1 MPTVPEDLGWSEIY
15 QDGMEFR
22 AYICGNVIV
31 KGDAADVYFTNSE
44 EFDVWLKLRV
54 LTADGTLLGETGLI
68 RPGEYVKS
76 VSLTSEVE
84 DGTAIKLKIMAY
96 EPDTYYSAASLTLKI
111 QYSGKEGQNEAVSNI
126 FSDVHN
132 YSVFTGYDMLRR
144 ELCPDRRTGS
154 DRFWQSL
161 QLILQEKQN
170 I

>member
-1 MPTVPEDLGWSEIY
+1 MNKNWSLPVACMVCVLSLCAMVLALINNGKQEDVRLFSPPPFEKAAVSGMPTVPEELGWSEIY

-22 AYICGNVIV
+22 AYICGNVIE
-31 KGDAADVYFTNSE
+31 KDDAADVYFTNSE

-96 EPDTYYSAASLTLKI
+96 EPDTYYSAGSVTLNTI
-111 QYSGKEGQNEAVSNI
+111 LREEGAE
-126 FSDVHN
+126 
-132 YSVFTGYDMLRR
+132 
-144 ELCPDRRTGS
+144 
-154 DRFWQSL
+154 
-161 QLILQEKQN
+161 
-170 I
+170 

>member
-1 MPTVPEDLGWSEIY
+1 MCVVIVYYGTDIDKQWKTGGCSLVLTAAFEKAAVSGMPTVPEELGWSEIY

-44 EFDVWLKLRV
+44 KFDVWLKLRV
-54 LTADGTLLGETGLI
+54 LTADGILLGETGLI

-96 EPDTYYSAASLTLKI
+96 EPDT
-111 QYSGKEGQNEAVSNI
+111 V
-126 FSDVHN
+126 
-132 YSVFTGYDMLRR
+132 
-144 ELCPDRRTGS
+144 
-154 DRFWQSL
+154 L
-161 QLILQEKQN
+161 QCQVRLP
-170 I
+170 

>member
-1 MPTVPEDLGWSEIY
+1 MFARSHHRLSKKRRSVACRQYRRSLDGRVESEIY

-44 EFDVWLKLRV
+44 KFDVWLKLRV
-54 LTADGTLLGETGLI
+54 LTADGILLGETGLI

-96 EPDTYYSAASLTLKI
+96 EPDTYYSAGSVTLNTI
-111 QYSGKEGQNEAVSNI
+111 
-126 FSDVHN
+126 
-132 YSVFTGYDMLRR
+132 LRKGGA
-144 ELCPDRRTGS
+144 E
-154 DRFWQSL
+154 
-161 QLILQEKQN
+161 
-170 I
+170 

>member
-1 MPTVPEDLGWSEIY
+1 MNKKWSLPVACMVCVLSLCAMVLALINNGKQDDVRSFSPPPFEKAVVSGMPTVPEDL
-15 QDGMEFR
+15 GMEFR

-31 KGDAADVYFTNSE
+31 KDDAADVYFTNSE

-96 EPDTYYSAASLTLKI
+96 EPDTYYSAGSVTLNTI
-111 QYSGKEGQNEAVSNI
+111 LREEGAE
-126 FSDVHN
+126 
-132 YSVFTGYDMLRR
+132 
-144 ELCPDRRTGS
+144 
-154 DRFWQSL
+154 
-161 QLILQEKQN
+161 
-170 I
+170 